1 MTSLSR
7 ELGAEQDMD
16 AFMDTSVRM
25 FGEIYER
32 GPLEVEPAELMLGPQ
47 PVGR

>member
-1 MTSLSR
+1 MTSVCR

-16 AFMDTSVRM
+16 SFMDTVRDR

-32 GPLEVEPAELMLGPQ
+32 RRSRSSPSG
-47 PVGR
+47 

>member
-7 ELGAEQDMD
+7 ELGAEQDLD
-16 AFMDTSVRM
+16 AFATTLAAR

-32 GPLEVEPAELMLGPQ
+32 EPVVAPGTRLAGASVEA
-47 PVGR
+47 V